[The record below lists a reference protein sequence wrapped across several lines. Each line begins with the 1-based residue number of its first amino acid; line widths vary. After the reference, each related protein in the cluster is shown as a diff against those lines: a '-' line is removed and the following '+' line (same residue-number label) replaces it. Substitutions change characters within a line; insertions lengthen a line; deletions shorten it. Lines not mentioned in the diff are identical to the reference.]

1 MYADISKPPKA
12 IPKPQPKTIQVGITL
27 LPPLSR
33 RGHGPGL
40 ILLVPDSNA
49 QLTITDGVPSAIIKW
64 AEEGYTVVTLQAS
77 ALKDESPESILRQS
91 VAALTSCKE
100 CDTKDKIGL
109 VGKYPPVMLESK
121 HRLLTVQ
128 S

>member
-1 MYADISKPPKA
+1 MYVDISKPPKA
-12 IPKPQPKTIQVGITL
+12 MPKAQPKTIQLGITL
-27 LPPLSR
+27 LPPLSH

-40 ILLVPDSNA
+40 ILLVPDSNS

-77 ALKDESPESILRQS
+77 ALKAESPASILGQS
-91 VAALTSCKE
+91 VAALTSCKQ

-109 VGKYPPVMLESK
+109 VGKHPLVMLEYK

>member
-1 MYADISKPPKA
+1 MYADISKLPKA
-12 IPKPQPKTIQVGITL
+12 IPKAQPKTIQLGITL

-33 RGHGPGL
+33 RGRGPGL
-40 ILLVPDSNA
+40 ILLVPDSNSR
-49 QLTITDGVPSAIIKW
+49 LTITDGVPSAIIKW

-77 ALKDESPESILRQS
+77 ALKAESPASILGQS
-91 VAALTSCKE
+91 IAALTSCKQ

-109 VGKYPPVMLESK
+109 IGKYAPVMLESK